1 MSDILVN
8 MVGDVAYE
16 AVAAASIAVAS
27 VAAAAVF
34 TVKNARKRKHAAAI
48 ERKQDD
54 ETEEGEADSLAAPQK
69 RRRVEPEAD
78 VAPSAASAH
87 GANVEKVHSRTPV
100 VVNGVTISTE
110 VVVDELKR
118 QAAGKWRQKIV
129 YTFLDDRGKE
139 LVNYTYEDV
148 DKAARRIAATLQTE
162 GKVQKGDRVM
172 LCYPP
177 GLDFALGFWGCLY
190 AGAIGIPVYP
200 PYPGTLAKDLPK
212 FNRMVDDSGARVI
225 LTNKTY
231 HLASKMATVKGF
243 FSVDKSA
250 STWPADVKWF
260 TTDSISDSAAS
271 LYDDSKL
278 NLTVDDVAFFQYS
291 SGSTSAPK
299 AVMISHGNLR
309 AQLKTWDS
317 ILISDTL
324 VSWLPSYHDMGLVGF
339 IITPCITGARCVAMS
354 PISFI
359 KDPAMWMRIVTKYKG
374 THVCA
379 PNFGYALAARKTS
392 DAEAAKMDLST
403 LKQTICAAE
412 PIRRESLDAFISK
425 FEKASGFDPKTFN
438 CGYGLAEVTL
448 VCTGQNPL
456 ERHLPSILSIKK
468 STVEAQRKVVIATAK
483 EATENVM
490 TLVGCGKPMPTFKIA
505 VVDPDSKKQLKE
517 GQVGELWV
525 QGPSVAVGYW
535 NRPEYT
541 EEMFG
546 AKLAGEKN
554 PKNVFLRTG
563 DMGFLRHGEV
573 FVTGRLKDLIIIRG
587 RNVVPQDV
595 EASIERAHDHVRPG
609 CTAAF
614 SIEKNQEEALVL
626 VAEVKNGSSKE
637 ICEEIC
643 REIVKV
649 VLSEHQLRCEAIVLL
664 RQKTIPKTTS
674 GKIQRSAAKSKFLT
688 NTLPK
693 PVFEYKAKDGHHPHP
708 TVAVAKR
715 TVVEEESEDAS
726 EVVQNPEDVKTEEE
740 ILAWLVDR
748 ISKEVEPSSEEPC
761 AAIEID
767 PATPW
772 ASYGLDSIAI
782 VGLSSELGEYL
793 GCIVPPSAFFQY
805 DSPLKLASAPGLA
818 TGELETDENEQGS
831 ESQLARSVEEIDS
844 SCYDFAAFPEVQGLA
859 AQMQEFQAAGLR
871 VPYLE
876 TLTAEKRK
884 MVNFNTYNYLGN
896 ASNHDVALASK
907 KAIDEYGTT
916 MSSSPIVGQTLVN
929 EELEAALCSFFK
941 AEASILYVGGWVANV
956 ATIDAL
962 VSKGDLILCDALN
975 HNSCVTGQRL
985 SGATILPFPHNDT
998 QALERMLSKLRT
1010 KYRRVLIVIEGVYS
1024 MDGDI
1029 PNLPE
1034 MVRIKKEYKSI
1045 LFLDEAHSFGTMG
1058 KNGRGLLEHFDV
1070 DPQDVDVRM
1079 GTMSKALGSV
1089 GGFILGSLA
1098 VIKYLKHSAG
1108 GFVFSVGLSPA
1119 CAGAAVKSLQLMSK
1133 SPSRTLKLQE
1143 RSSYFFDLC
1152 VKAKLSIP
1160 ESTFRGAPVVVVIV
1174 GSTIAT
1180 AKASEFLA
1188 DKGKINVKP
1197 IVYPA
1202 VEEGKCRL
1210 RFFIS
1215 SLHTKKQL
1223 EHAVTL
1229 LTTYLAEVNTPSSV
1243 SAVTTTETL
1252 QIESSNNGKT
1262 TEVKSSSTTVVVEE
1276 VTTSESQSSSMTLS
1290 QESST
1295 GSSVVVT
1302 TSSFTSKSEK
1312 VNGGRVMSDSNGQT
1326 KKRKSKMK
1334 SAKAKGSSS
1343 VDAKTSKSVEVSS
1356 KTSNGTVSTPPVA

>member
-1 MSDILVN
+1 MSDLIANV
-8 MVGDVAYE
+8 VGTMAVE
-16 AVAAASIAVAS
+16 VVAAASFAAAS
-27 VAAAAVF
+27 VAVAAVY
-34 TVKNARKRKHAAAI
+34 TGRQVVNARKRKHAAALAA
-48 ERKQDD
+48 QDQV
-54 ETEEGEADSLAAPQK
+54 EIEEGVESSEVYVSSSSSPPLK
-69 RRRVEPEAD
+69 RRRHEPERE
-78 VAPSAASAH
+78 VSPSHGKHAEKAH
-87 GANVEKVHSRTPV
+87 HLHHGSNGATF
-100 VVNGVTISTE
+100 TTE

-118 QAAGKWRQKIV
+118 KAVGKWRKKIV

-139 LVNYTYEDV
+139 SVNYTYEDI

-162 GKVQKGDRVM
+162 GSVQKGDRVM

-177 GLDFALGFWGCLY
+177 GLDFAMGFWGCLY

-212 FNRMVDDSGARVI
+212 FNRMVEDSGAKVI

-243 FSVDKSA
+243 FSADKSA
-250 STWPADVKWF
+250 TTWPADVKWF
-260 TTDSISDSAAS
+260 TTDTISDSVGS
-271 LYDDSKL
+271 LYNDSKL
-278 NLTVDDVAFFQYS
+278 NLTIDDLAFFQYS

-317 ILISDTL
+317 IMISDTL

-339 IITPCITGARCVAMS
+339 IITPCITGAQCVSMS

-359 KDPAMWMRIVTKYKG
+359 KDPAMWMRIVTKYKA

-412 PIRRESLDAFISK
+412 PIRKESLDAFISK
-425 FEKASGFDPKTFN
+425 FEKAAGFDPKTFN

-448 VCTGQNPL
+448 VCTGQDPM
-456 ERHLPSILSIKK
+456 ERKLPAILSIKK
-468 STVEAQRKVVIATAK
+468 STVEAERKVVIAAAN
-483 EATENVM
+483 EPAENVM
-490 TLVGCGKPMPTFKIA
+490 TLVGCGKPMPTFRVDI
-505 VVDPDSKKQLKE
+505 VDPDSKKQLKE
-517 GQVGELWV
+517 GQVGEIWIE
-525 QGPSVAVGYW
+525 GPSVAVGYW

-546 AKLAGEKN
+546 AQIAGEKN
-554 PKNVFLRTG
+554 PNETYLRTG
-563 DMGFLRHGEV
+563 DMGFLHDGEV

-688 NTLPK
+688 NSLPK
-693 PVFEYKAKDGHHPHP
+693 PIFEYKSKDAHKPAP
-708 TVAVAKR
+708 VAVAKQ
-715 TVVEEESEDAS
+715 TVAVRETETATDM
-726 EVVQNPEDVKTEEE
+726 EVSTEKPVQKPEDIKSEEE
-740 ILAWLVDR
+740 ILAWLVER
-748 ISKEVEPSSEEPC
+748 IAKEVEPAEDGSAP
-761 AAIEID
+761 AAID
-767 PATPW
+767 PSTPW

-782 VGLSSELGEYL
+782 VGLSSELGEFL
-793 GCIVPPSAFFQY
+793 SCIVPPSAFFQY
-805 DSPLKLASAPGLA
+805 DTPLKLASAPGLA
-818 TGELETDENEQGS
+818 TGELETDEANQSSGTE
-831 ESQLARSVEEIDS
+831 LASTIEEIDA
-844 SCYDFAAFPEVQGLA
+844 SCYDFNAFPEIQDLF
-859 AQMQEFQAAGLR
+859 AQMQEFENAGLR
-871 VPYLE
+871 VPFLE

-907 KAIDEYGTT
+907 KAIEEYGTT
-916 MSSSPIVGQTLVN
+916 MSSSPIVGQIQINV
-929 EELEAALCSFFK
+929 ELEAALCTFFRS
-941 AEASILYVGGWVANV
+941 EASILYVGGWVANV
-956 ATIDAL
+956 ATIDSL

-985 SGATILPFPHNDT
+985 SGATVLPFPHNDT
-998 QALERMLSKLRT
+998 AALERMLSKLRT
-1010 KYRRVLIVIEGVYS
+1010 KYRRVLIVVEGVYS

-1034 MVRIKKEYKSI
+1034 IVRIKKQYKSI

-1058 KNGRGLLEHFDV
+1058 TNGRGLIEHFNV

-1089 GGFILGSLA
+1089 GGFILGSTA
-1098 VIKYLKHSAG
+1098 VIKYLKHCAG

-1119 CAGAAVKSLQLMSK
+1119 CAGAALKSLQLMTK

-1152 VKAKLSIP
+1152 VKAKLTIP
-1160 ESTFRGAPVVVVIV
+1160 ETTFRGAPVVVVVI

-1188 DKGKINVKP
+1188 EKGKVNVKP

-1223 EHAVTL
+1223 EHAVEL
-1229 LTTYLAEVNTPSSV
+1229 LTTYLAQGKLATTSV
-1243 SAVTTTETL
+1243 AAIENGAAKTVTETL
-1252 QIESSNNGKT
+1252 HIEKISTST
-1262 TEVKSSSTTVVVEE
+1262 TIDTETSSSVFSVEE
-1276 VTTSESQSSSMTLS
+1276 YEVTSSESAVSSMSFSHDLTQTAS
-1290 QESST
+1290 
-1295 GSSVVVT
+1295 SSVVKSV
-1302 TSSFTSKSEK
+1302 SPAAKKQKANGNAPEASGQSKK
-1312 VNGGRVMSDSNGQT
+1312 Q
-1326 KKRKSKMK
+1326 RKQK
-1334 SAKAKGSSS
+1334 AKA
-1343 VDAKTSKSVEVSS
+1343 AKLK
-1356 KTSNGTVSTPPVA
+1356 P

>member
-1 MSDILVN
+1 MSDLIANV
-8 MVGDVAYE
+8 VGTMAVE
-16 AVAAASIAVAS
+16 VVAAASFAAAS
-27 VAAAAVF
+27 VAVAAVY
-34 TVKNARKRKHAAAI
+34 TGRQVVNARKRKHAAA
-48 ERKQDD
+48 EAAAR
-54 ETEEGEADSLAAPQK
+54 EAEEGVEETSASASSPPLK
-69 RRRVEPEAD
+69 RRRREPECS
-78 VAPSAASAH
+78 PSLGDHS
-87 GANVEKVHSRTPV
+87 EKVHHLHHGS
-100 VVNGVTISTE
+100 NGATFTTE

-118 QAAGKWRQKIV
+118 KAVGKWRKKIV

-139 LVNYTYEDV
+139 VVNYTYEDI

-177 GLDFALGFWGCLY
+177 GLDFAMGFWGCLY

-212 FNRMVDDSGARVI
+212 FNRLVEDSGAKVI

-250 STWPADVKWF
+250 TTWPADVKWF
-260 TTDSISDSAAS
+260 TTDTISDSVGN
-271 LYDDSKL
+271 LYNDSKL
-278 NLTVDDVAFFQYS
+278 NLTIDDLAFFQYS

-317 ILISDTL
+317 ILITDTL

-339 IITPCITGARCVAMS
+339 IITPCITGAQCVSMS

-425 FEKASGFDPKTFN
+425 FEKAAGFDPKTFN

-448 VCTGQNPL
+448 VCTGQDPL

-468 STVEAQRKVVIATAK
+468 STVEAERKVVIAS
-483 EATENVM
+483 ATESAENVM
-490 TLVGCGKPMPTFKIA
+490 TLVGCGKPMPTFRIA
-505 VVDPDSKKQLKE
+505 IVDPDSKKQMKDGE
-517 GQVGELWV
+517 VGEIWV
-525 QGPSVAVGYW
+525 EGPSVAVGYW

-546 AKLAGEKN
+546 ARIVGEKDTTN
-554 PKNVFLRTG
+554 LYLRTG
-563 DMGFLRHGEV
+563 DMGFLHHGEV

-688 NTLPK
+688 NSFPK
-693 PVFEYKAKDGHHPHP
+693 PVHEYKSKDAQRPAP
-708 TVAVAKR
+708 
-715 TVVEEESEDAS
+715 VVTKQPEVERVTEITTEV
-726 EVVQNPEDVKTEEE
+726 EVVAEKPVQKPEDIRSEAE
-740 ILAWLVDR
+740 ILAWLVER
-748 ISKEVEPSSEEPC
+748 IAKEVEPAEDGSAP
-761 AAIEID
+761 AAID
-767 PATPW
+767 PSTPW

-782 VGLSSELGEYL
+782 VGLSSELGEFL
-793 GCIVPPSAFFQY
+793 SCIVPPSAFFQY
-805 DSPLKLASAPGLA
+805 DTPLKLASAPGLA
-818 TGELETDENEQGS
+818 TGELETDDNDQSSGAE
-831 ESQLARSVEEIDS
+831 LASTVEEIDA
-844 SCYDFAAFPEVQGLA
+844 SCYDFSAFPEIQDLY
-859 AQMQEFQAAGLR
+859 AQMQEFEAAGLR
-871 VPYLE
+871 VPFLE
-876 TLTAEKRK
+876 TLTPEKRK

-907 KAIDEYGTT
+907 KAIEEYGTT
-916 MSSSPIVGQTLVN
+916 MSSSPIVGQTQINV
-929 EELEAALCSFFK
+929 ELEAALCTFFR

-1010 KYRRVLIVIEGVYS
+1010 KYRRVLIVVEGVYS

-1034 MVRIKKEYKSI
+1034 IIRIKKQYKSI

-1058 KNGRGLLEHFDV
+1058 ANGRGLIEHFNV

-1089 GGFILGSLA
+1089 GGFILGSTA
-1098 VIKYLKHSAG
+1098 VIKYLKHCAG

-1119 CAGAAVKSLQLMSK
+1119 CAGAALKSLQLMTK

-1152 VKAKLSIP
+1152 VKAKLTIC
-1160 ESTFRGAPVVVVIV
+1160 EETFRGAPVVVVII

-1188 DKGKINVKP
+1188 EKGKVNVKP

-1223 EHAVTL
+1223 EHAVQL
-1229 LTTYLAEVNTPSSV
+1229 LATYLAQGKSSTAVAAVQNGAATDAAEAIQIDNISTATTIETETSSSV
-1243 SAVTTTETL
+1243 FSIEEFEVVT
-1252 QIESSNNGKT
+1252 SSEAHSMSFSQDMT
-1262 TEVKSSSTTVVVEE
+1262 QASSSSSSSTQASSSSSSVVVKSSSPAGKKEKANGKAP
-1276 VTTSESQSSSMTLS
+1276 
-1290 QESST
+1290 ESS
-1295 GSSVVVT
+1295 GQ
-1302 TSSFTSKSEK
+1302 SKK
-1312 VNGGRVMSDSNGQT
+1312 Q
-1326 KKRKSKMK
+1326 RKQK
-1334 SAKAKGSSS
+1334 AKA
-1343 VDAKTSKSVEVSS
+1343 AKVK
-1356 KTSNGTVSTPPVA
+1356 AQ

>member
-1 MSDILVN
+1 MSDLIANV
-8 MVGDVAYE
+8 VGAMAVE
-16 AVAAASIAVAS
+16 VVAAASFAAAS
-27 VAAAAVF
+27 VAVAAVY
-34 TVKNARKRKHAAAI
+34 TGRQVVNARKRKHAAALAAQ
-48 ERKQDD
+48 EQS
-54 ETEEGEADSLAAPQK
+54 EVEEGAESSEAYNSSSSSPPLK
-69 RRRVEPEAD
+69 RRRHEPEREAS
-78 VAPSAASAH
+78 PSH
-87 GANVEKVHSRTPV
+87 GKPHAKETHQLHHGS
-100 VVNGVTISTE
+100 NGATFTTE

-118 QAAGKWRQKIV
+118 KAVGKWRKKIV

-139 LVNYTYEDV
+139 SVNYTYEDI

-162 GKVQKGDRVM
+162 GNLQKGDRVM

-177 GLDFALGFWGCLY
+177 GLDFAMGFWGCLY

-212 FNRMVDDSGARVI
+212 FNRMVEDSGAKVI

-243 FSVDKSA
+243 FSADKSA
-250 STWPADVKWF
+250 TTWPADVQWF
-260 TTDSISDSAAS
+260 TTDTISDSVGS
-271 LYDDSKL
+271 LYNDSKL
-278 NLTVDDVAFFQYS
+278 NLTIDDLAFFQYS

-317 ILISDTL
+317 IMISDTL

-339 IITPCITGARCVAMS
+339 IITPCITGAQCVSMS

-359 KDPAMWMRIVTKYKG
+359 KDPTIWMRIVTKYKA

-403 LKQTICAAE
+403 LKQAICAAE
-412 PIRRESLDAFISK
+412 PIRKESLDAFISK
-425 FEKASGFDPKTFN
+425 FEKAAGFDPKTFN

-448 VCTGQNPL
+448 VCTGQDPM
-456 ERHLPSILSIKK
+456 ERKLPSILSIKK
-468 STVEAQRKVVIATAK
+468 STVEAERKVVVAAAT
-483 EATENVM
+483 EPVENVM
-490 TLVGCGKPMPTFKIA
+490 TLVGCGKPMPTFRVA

-517 GQVGELWV
+517 GQVGEIWIE
-525 QGPSVAVGYW
+525 GPSVAVGYW

-546 AKLAGEKN
+546 AQIAGEEDPN
-554 PKNVFLRTG
+554 ETYLRTG
-563 DMGFLRHGEV
+563 DMGFLHHGEV

-688 NTLPK
+688 NSLPK
-693 PVFEYKAKDGHHPHP
+693 PIYEYKSKDAHKPAPKQAPVAAAKQ
-708 TVAVAKR
+708 T
-715 TVVEEESEDAS
+715 
-726 EVVQNPEDVKTEEE
+726 EVVREVETSTDLEVSAEKPVQKPEDIKSEEE
-740 ILAWLVDR
+740 ILAWLVER
-748 ISKEVEPSSEEPC
+748 IAKEVEPTEDGSEPTP
-761 AAIEID
+761 ID
-767 PATPW
+767 PSTPW

-782 VGLSSELGEYL
+782 VGLSSELGEFL
-793 GCIVPPSAFFQY
+793 SCIVPPSAFFQY
-805 DSPLKLASAPGLA
+805 DTPLKLASAPGLA
-818 TGELETDENEQGS
+818 TGDLESDETNQPSGTELASTI
-831 ESQLARSVEEIDS
+831 EEIDA
-844 SCYDFAAFPEVQGLA
+844 SCYDFNAFPEIQDLFS
-859 AQMQEFQAAGLR
+859 QMKEFEDAGLR

-907 KAIDEYGTT
+907 KAIEEYGTT
-916 MSSSPIVGQTLVN
+916 MSSSPIVGQTLINV
-929 EELEAALCSFFK
+929 ELEAALCTFFR

-956 ATIDAL
+956 ATIDSL

-998 QALERMLSKLRT
+998 AALERMLSKLRT
-1010 KYRRVLIVIEGVYS
+1010 KYRRVLIVAEGVYS

-1034 MVRIKKEYKSI
+1034 IIRIKKQYKSI

-1058 KNGRGLLEHFDV
+1058 ASGRGLVEHFNV

-1089 GGFILGSLA
+1089 GGFILGSTA
-1098 VIKYLKHSAG
+1098 VIKYLKHCTG

-1119 CAGAAVKSLQLMSK
+1119 CAGAALKSIQLMTK

-1143 RSSYFFDLC
+1143 RSGYFFDLC
-1152 VKAKLSIP
+1152 VKAKLKIA
-1160 ESTFRGAPVVVVIV
+1160 ESTFRGAPVVVVII

-1188 DKGKINVKP
+1188 EKGKVNVKP

-1223 EHAVTL
+1223 EHAVEL
-1229 LTTYLAEVNTPSSV
+1229 LTAYLAQGKLMTTTVAAIENGAAKSVTENLHIEKISTSNTIETETPSSV
-1243 SAVTTTETL
+1243 FSVEEYEVTSSESAV
-1252 QIESSNNGKT
+1252 SSMSFSHDLT
-1262 TEVKSSSTTVVVEE
+1262 QAASSSSSTVKSVSPAAKKQKANGSA
-1276 VTTSESQSSSMTLS
+1276 SESSGQS
-1290 QESST
+1290 
-1295 GSSVVVT
+1295 
-1302 TSSFTSKSEK
+1302 
-1312 VNGGRVMSDSNGQT
+1312 
-1326 KKRKSKMK
+1326 KKQRKQK
-1334 SAKAKGSSS
+1334 AKA
-1343 VDAKTSKSVEVSS
+1343 AKLK
-1356 KTSNGTVSTPPVA
+1356 P

>member
-1 MSDILVN
+1 MSDLFVN
-8 MVGDVAYE
+8 VVGNVAVE
-16 AVAAASIAVAS
+16 IVAAASFAAAS
-27 VAAAAVF
+27 VAVAAVY
-34 TVKNARKRKHAAAI
+34 TGCQAANSRKRKHAIAADAPPLKI
-48 ERKQDD
+48 PRRN
-54 ETEEGEADSLAAPQK
+54 AAK
-69 RRRVEPEAD
+69 NHHG
-78 VAPSAASAH
+78 SH
-87 GANVEKVHSRTPV
+87 GATF
-100 VVNGVTISTE
+100 TTE

-118 QAAGKWRQKIV
+118 KATGKLRKKVV

-139 LVNYTYEDV
+139 TVNYTYEDI
-148 DKAARRIAATLQTE
+148 DNAARRIAATLQTD
-162 GKVQKGDRVM
+162 GNVRKGDRVM

-212 FNRMVDDSGARVI
+212 FNRMVEDSGAKVI

-250 STWPADVKWF
+250 TTWPSDVQWF
-260 TTDSISDSAAS
+260 TTDSISDSVAS
-271 LYDDSKL
+271 LYDDSAL
-278 NLTVDDVAFFQYS
+278 ALTLDDLAFFQYS

-317 ILISDTL
+317 IQPSDTL

-339 IITPCITGARCVAMS
+339 IITPCITGAQCVSMS

-359 KDPAMWMRIVTKYKG
+359 KDPAMWMRIVTKYKA

-412 PIRRESLDAFISK
+412 PIRRESLDAFTSK
-425 FEKASGFDPKTFN
+425 FQKAAGFDPKTFN

-448 VCTGQNPL
+448 VCTGQDPL
-456 ERHLPSILSIKK
+456 SRKLPTVLTIKK
-468 STVEAQRKVVIATAK
+468 STVEAERKVVLAGKSERA
-483 EATENVM
+483 ENVM
-490 TLVGCGKPMPTFKIA
+490 TLVGCGKAMPTFDVI
-505 VVDPDSKKQLKE
+505 VVDPDSKKQLTD

-525 QGPSVAVGYW
+525 EGPSVAVGYW

-546 AKLAGEKN
+546 AQLAGETD
-554 PKNVFLRTG
+554 PHRVYLRTG
-563 DMGFLRHGEV
+563 DLGFLHHGEV

-614 SIEKNQEEALVL
+614 SIEKNQEETLVL

-637 ICEEIC
+637 ICEEVC

-674 GKIQRSAAKSKFLT
+674 GKIQRSAAKTKYLANDFA
-688 NTLPK
+688 K
-693 PVFEYKAKDGHHPHP
+693 PLFVYKGKDVPQSAPAPAPKAKDPE
-708 TVAVAKR
+708 
-715 TVVEEESEDAS
+715 VEREDA
-726 EVVQNPEDVKTEEE
+726 EKPAQKPEDIKSEAE
-740 ILAWLVDR
+740 ILAWLVER
-748 ISKEVEPSSEEPC
+748 IAKEVEPSEDG
-761 AAIEID
+761 AAPAPID

-772 ASYGLDSIAI
+772 AAYGLDSIAI
-782 VGLSSELGEYL
+782 VGLSSELGEFL

-805 DSPLKLASAPGLA
+805 DTPLKLASAPGLA
-818 TGELETDENEQGS
+818 TGELETDDNEQAASGPA
-831 ESQLARSVEEIDS
+831 LAASVDDIDA
-844 SCYDFAAFPEVQGLA
+844 SCYDFSAFPEVRGLY
-859 AQMQEFQAAGLR
+859 AQMDEFEAAGLR
-871 VPYLE
+871 VPFLE
-876 TLTAEKRK
+876 TLTPAKRQ

-896 ASNHDVALASK
+896 ASDAAVALASK
-907 KAIDEYGTT
+907 RAIEEYGTT
-916 MSSSPIVGQTLVN
+916 MSSSPIVGQTQVN
-929 EELEAALCSFFK
+929 VDLEAALCSFFG

-985 SGATILPFPHNDT
+985 SGATVLPFPHNDM

-1010 KYRRVLIVIEGVYS
+1010 KYRRVLIVAEGVYS

-1029 PNLPE
+1029 PDLAAL
-1034 MVRIKKEYKSI
+1034 VRIKKQYKAI

-1058 KNGRGLLEHFDV
+1058 AHGRGLVEHCGV
-1070 DPQDVDVRM
+1070 DPADVDVRM

-1089 GGFILGSLA
+1089 GGFILGSAA
-1098 VIKYLKHSAG
+1098 VIKYLKHCAG

-1119 CAGAAVKSLQLMSK
+1119 CAGAALQSLELMSA
-1133 SPSRTLKLQE
+1133 SPSRTLKLQAQ
-1143 RSSYFFDLC
+1143 SSYFFDLC
-1152 VKAKLSIP
+1152 VQANLTIP
-1160 ESTFRGAPVVVVIV
+1160 ASTFRGAPVVVVII

-1180 AKASEFLA
+1180 AKASEYLA
-1188 DKGKINVKP
+1188 ANGQVNVKP

-1215 SLHTKKQL
+1215 ALHTKAQL
-1223 EHAVTL
+1223 EHAVACL
-1229 LTTYLAEVNTPSSV
+1229 SEYLAQLPTASPAISAAASGMATETETAAVVATTSVNG
-1243 SAVTTTETL
+1243 ATTTTTTK
-1252 QIESSNNGKT
+1252 SKT
-1262 TEVKSSSTTVVVEE
+1262 TTVVEQV
-1276 VTTSESQSSSMTLS
+1276 VRT
-1290 QESST
+1290 SST
-1295 GSSVVVT
+1295 ETAVASEAQVSTTTMTQAVT
-1302 TSSFTSKSEK
+1302 ASPAKA
-1312 VNGGRVMSDSNGQT
+1312 
-1326 KKRKSKMK
+1326 KKRKQKK
-1334 SAKAKGSSS
+1334 KAPK
-1343 VDAKTSKSVEVSS
+1343 VRD
-1356 KTSNGTVSTPPVA
+1356 